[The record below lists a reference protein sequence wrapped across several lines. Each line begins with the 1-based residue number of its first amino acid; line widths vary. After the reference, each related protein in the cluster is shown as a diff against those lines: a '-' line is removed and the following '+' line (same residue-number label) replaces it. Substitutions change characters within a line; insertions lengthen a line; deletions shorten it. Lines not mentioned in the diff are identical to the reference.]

1 MVTLVLPKHTTR
13 VRFPL
18 PAPYRVSGAGDK
30 RLAFAGA
37 FAVCFP
43 REKAYGSPLRQGKNK
58 EA

>member
-43 REKAYGSPLRQGKNK
+43 REKAYGSPLRQGEK
-58 EA
+58 